1 MTTSTMLRWYH
12 NCRLTTNMETFLL
25 YFTTADNNEVP
36 GVHSYDYVMA
46 ANEKDARKELR
57 RRHGRIRAIITGNA
71 ND

>member
-1 MTTSTMLRWYH
+1 
-12 NCRLTTNMETFLL
+12 METFLL